1 MTCFGEFPLKN
12 DMIWDNYYLMF
23 QSLLKFR
30 LNGGQLMAKTDNLLL
45 LKNIDV

>member
-1 MTCFGEFPLKN
+1 
-12 DMIWDNYYLMF
+12 MF

-45 LKNIDV
+45 LKLKQYFMKYRVLSNNKKGIILH